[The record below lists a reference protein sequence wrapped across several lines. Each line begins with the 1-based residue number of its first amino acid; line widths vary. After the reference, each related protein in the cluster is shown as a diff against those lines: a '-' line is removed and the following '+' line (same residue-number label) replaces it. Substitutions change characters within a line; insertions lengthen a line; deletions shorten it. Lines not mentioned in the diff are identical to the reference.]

1 MHHGGTLVIVKAV
14 APNRVLDFGG
24 WTDTWFADHG
34 CVLNFAIDLYAKV
47 IIVPRERPGVSIV
60 ALDYGE
66 ALEISDPSQILY
78 DGKHDLLK
86 AALNVT
92 RVDRVDISVY
102 SDVPP
107 GCGTGSSAAVSVAL
121 IGALAVIAD
130 LSLTPH
136 EVASLAHK
144 LETEELG
151 IQSGVQDQISAA
163 AGGIG
168 YHIIDPYPRVSTSP
182 IRLPDN
188 ILYELE
194 SRLVVA
200 YTGQSHLSGDVHEKV
215 IADYQAGIERATSAM
230 DTLRNTPDWA
240 KGALMRGDFVELAEI
255 MNINTAAQKNLHPG
269 ITTRSIEVLEDV
281 SSCAGAMGF
290 KINGAGGGGS
300 VTLLCGADNARAVEA
315 AVKDAGFQ
323 VLRCRLDDGGLRTWV
338 TQRDGRG
345 YAPMRRRCKTSQYS
359 ASDAALPAQD

>member
-1 MHHGGTLVIVKAV
+1 MIVKAV

-24 WTDTWFADHG
+24 WTDTWFAEYG
-34 CVLNFAIDLYAKV
+34 LVLNFAIDLYAKV

-92 RVDRVDISVY
+92 KVDCVDISVY

-121 IGALAVIAD
+121 IGALAVMAD

-151 IQSGVQDQISAA
+151 IQSGVQDQIASAT
-163 AGGIG
+163 GGIG
-168 YHIIDPYPRVSTSP
+168 YHSIEPYPRVSTSP
-182 IRLPDN
+182 IRLPEN

-194 SRLVVA
+194 SRLIVV

-215 IADYQAGIERATSAM
+215 ISDYQTGSERTTNAM
-230 DTLRNTPDWA
+230 ETLRNTPVWA
-240 KGALMRGDFVELAEI
+240 KSALMRGDFVELAEV
-255 MNINTAAQKNLHPG
+255 MNINTAAQKSLHSA
-269 ITTRSIEVLEDV
+269 IYTESIETLENV
-281 SSCAGAMGF
+281 SREAGAMGF

-300 VTLLCGADNARAVEA
+300 VTLLCGADNARSVEA
-315 AVKDAGFQ
+315 AVKEAGFR
-323 VLRCRLDDGGLRTWV
+323 VLNCRLDGKGLRTWV
-338 TQRDGRG
+338 TRRDGRG
-345 YAPMRRRCKTSQYS
+345 YTPMRRSRTCSYYPSNT
-359 ASDAALPAQD
+359 ALPQD